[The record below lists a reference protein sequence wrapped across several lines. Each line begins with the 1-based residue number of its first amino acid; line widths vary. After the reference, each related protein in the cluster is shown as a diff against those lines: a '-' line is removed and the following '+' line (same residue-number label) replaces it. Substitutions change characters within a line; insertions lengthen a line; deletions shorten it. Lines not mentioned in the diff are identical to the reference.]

1 MAETLGVN
9 YEWMVQVIQDGWR
22 GALPPPL
29 AQMERSLAKVRSSAI
44 YSVTNLK
51 TDAAPQHAYN
61 WNWLNGPRRRRQLMN
76 LAFDWHVIYDQLVN
90 LASHF
95 ASDVRPQVSPR
106 FCCSPLQLDYSRLRC
121 CEAAT

>member
-61 WNWLNGPRRRRQLMN
+61 WK
-76 LAFDWHVIYDQLVN
+76 LVE
-90 LASHF
+90 
-95 ASDVRPQVSPR
+95 R
-106 FCCSPLQLDYSRLRC
+106 
-121 CEAAT
+121 ATAETTANELGF